1 MNNLRTIAVA
11 AVLICAL
18 VSACGQRQAA
28 EDTAAAT
35 ASAPPSDPVAP
46 TPPPEPI
53 TDLAA
58 GLGVAPGVVHT
69 IDGTLMAP
77 IDTPMSCSVDSV
89 NGQDPKATSTTVNG
103 PTQISGWVAT
113 SGSDPK
119 SLVVLLGDQGS
130 YAFANVLFKDRPDI
144 AKAANIKNG
153 SVRDFRVDIVLKGVK
168 PGRYKVYFIGADGG
182 TLSKCIG
189 NDPLVIM

>member
-1 MNNLRTIAVA
+1 MNNLRTIAAA
-11 AVLICAL
+11 AVLVGTL

-35 ASAPPSDPVAP
+35 ASATPSDPAAP

-53 TDLAA
+53 IDLTA
-58 GLGVAPGVVHT
+58 GLNIAPGVVHP
-69 IDGTLMAP
+69 IDGALLAP
-77 IDTPMSCSVDSV
+77 VETPMSCSVDSV
-89 NGQDPKATSTTVNG
+89 NGQDPKATSITVNG
-103 PTQISGWVAT
+103 KTQISGWIAT

-119 SLVVLLGDQGS
+119 SLVVLWSDQGS

-189 NDPLVIM
+189 NEPLVIN